1 MSLTSEQAKE
11 ISARPRIPP
20 EVEDKAISMYAEG
33 KSDNEVHEA
42 FPMWAAGTFRN
53 LRGRKKAEINDL
65 RRTRT
70 VQFTDVE
77 GVRKQAR
84 VDDLWDLR
92 TAYKM
97 LFKAHLESC
106 FAANPLTGE
115 REFVER
121 LVDWQRLKAYS
132 SEVRASL
139 KALMIETGQQ
149 LRLDEKWAEKALGV
163 DGRGGVDY
171 GVIVEAT
178 RKWDAGAPQRAAEIA
193 RKRAA
198 RDQWF
203 DEDWVTSM
211 VRDGM
216 SRDAAERTVQL
227 QRDRKNGFSPAEV
240 KSRHWERVR
249 SAEYSERVERL
260 EEFCED
266 WISFDLEGQ
275 PRDLS
280 IEELEE
286 TRDHLKTHWFP
297 DDEAAHARV
306 DCFFDNWRYPDAEAV
321 ASASAVDDEQT
332 EEQDMDVE
340 IVRMMPPRKPA
351 EEPAQRSDTSA
362 PPEPTDAPAGQAK
375 ATVSDPEPEPE
386 HDRFEPLRAAFIRAL
401 AGGYRAADPD
411 EMMRALRQ
419 DGLQIDTSDFHTVLG
434 QLTEDDGPVVFEPG
448 RGLWLKES
456 PAVAVA

>member
-33 KSDNEVHEA
+33 KSDTEVHDA

-53 LRGRKKAEINDL
+53 LRGRRKAEINDL

-149 LRLDEKWAEKALGV
+149 LRLDEKWTEKALGV

-171 GVIVEAT
+171 SALVEAT
-178 RKWDAGAPQRAAEIA
+178 REWDAGAPLRAA
-193 RKRAA
+193 KRAQEKAA

-203 DEDWVTSM
+203 DEDWIQSL

-216 SRDAAERTVQL
+216 ARDAAERAVQRE
-227 QRDRKNGFSPAEV
+227 RDRKAGFSPAEV

-249 SAEYSERVERL
+249 AADRAELVEHL
-260 EEFCED
+260 EEVCEE
-266 WISFDLEGQ
+266 SVTQDLEGNPLRLDAEGLDQ
-275 PRDLS
+275 ERA
-280 IEELEE
+280 
-286 TRDHLKTHWFP
+286 RLKQVWFS
-297 DDEAAHARV
+297 DDEAAHARI
-306 DCFFDNWRYPDAEAV
+306 DDFFDDWQYPDAEAV
-321 ASASAVDDEQT
+321 ATVSAVDVGQDDEQT
-332 EEQDMDVE
+332 KEQHMDVE
-340 IVRMMPPRKPA
+340 PWRAMPARKPA
-351 EEPAQRSDTSA
+351 DEP
-362 PPEPTDAPAGQAK
+362 
-375 ATVSDPEPEPE
+375 DPEPEPD
-386 HDRFEPLRAAFIRAL
+386 HLDPLREAFIRAL
-401 AGGYRAADPD
+401 ADGRAASD
-411 EMMRALRQ
+411 
-419 DGLQIDTSDFHTVLG
+419 DGLMRELRCSAAEFYAGLG
-434 QLTEDDGPVVFEPG
+434 ELIDDGVVVEDGAGIRLAEGFNA
-448 RGLWLKES
+448 
-456 PAVAVA
+456 AVA

>member
-33 KSDNEVHEA
+33 KSDTEVHEA

-65 RRTRT
+65 RRART

-92 TAYKM
+92 TAYKI

-106 FAANPLTGE
+106 FAANPLTGK

-149 LRLDEKWAEKALGV
+149 LQLDDTKWAEKVLGV

-178 RKWDAGAPQRAAEIA
+178 REWDAGAPQRAA
-193 RKRAA
+193 RRAQEKA
-198 RDQWF
+198 VRDQ
-203 DEDWVTSM
+203 
-211 VRDGM
+211 
-216 SRDAAERTVQL
+216 
-227 QRDRKNGFSPAEV
+227 
-240 KSRHWERVR
+240 
-249 SAEYSERVERL
+249 
-260 EEFCED
+260 
-266 WISFDLEGQ
+266 
-275 PRDLS
+275 
-280 IEELEE
+280 
-286 TRDHLKTHWFP
+286 
-297 DDEAAHARV
+297 
-306 DCFFDNWRYPDAEAV
+306 
-321 ASASAVDDEQT
+321 
-332 EEQDMDVE
+332 
-340 IVRMMPPRKPA
+340 
-351 EEPAQRSDTSA
+351 
-362 PPEPTDAPAGQAK
+362 
-375 ATVSDPEPEPE
+375 
-386 HDRFEPLRAAFIRAL
+386 
-401 AGGYRAADPD
+401 
-411 EMMRALRQ
+411 
-419 DGLQIDTSDFHTVLG
+419 
-434 QLTEDDGPVVFEPG
+434 
-448 RGLWLKES
+448 
-456 PAVAVA
+456 